1 MSHVEQVDTSSAPAA
16 KERVSRFLE
25 SYFAAMETNE
35 PALYSAYY
43 ADNIQL
49 VFGNEAPISGR
60 DAVVEAFDSVL
71 GRVRSLH
78 HDLVNVWTGSDGVV
92 IFESI
97 GSWHLVGGRSV
108 SVPACS
114 VFTIHDDLFT
124 DLRIYVD
131 NAPVFAALEDEGR

>member
-1 MSHVEQVDTSSAPAA
+1 
-16 KERVSRFLE
+16 
-25 SYFAAMETNE
+25 METND
-35 PALYSAYY
+35 PARYSAYY
-43 ADNIQL
+43 TDNIQL
-49 VFGNEAPISGR
+49 VFGNEAPIRGR
-60 DAVVEAFDSVL
+60 VAVVEAFDSVL

-78 HDLVNVWTGSDGVV
+78 HDLVNVWTESDGVV

-97 GSWHLVGGRSV
+97 GTWHLVGGRSV

-114 VFTIHDDLFT
+114 VFTIQHDLFT